1 MLRKDARM
9 IHKVDSLVV
18 MEFGSNSC
26 KIMQIGK
33 GETKPYQDYR
43 LPLRLAAE
51 KMTSG
56 ELSETAIE
64 QILHTIREVQTSFAE
79 SSDMIVVG
87 TEALRRASNRR
98 DIMDRIRNSTGL
110 ELKILSSKEEGE
122 AAFRGIHSGLD
133 LEGRAVCFDIGGA
146 STEIV
151 IGSNGVIEKN
161 LSFPLG
167 AVTLTQ
173 RFRRHDPLSNCEFF
187 GIEEEISRTLLL
199 KPRQGISLVG
209 TGGSILTCAMV
220 ALGLRDWEEDKVN
233 GYPLA
238 RSELYRQIQTYR
250 ALDSETI
257 TKIPGMDPTRAD
269 IILPAA
275 MIMLKLMDIYQ
286 QRYILASSRGVR
298 HGLASLM

>member
-1 MLRKDARM
+1 MT
-9 IHKVDSLVV
+9 HKVDSLVV

-26 KIMQIGK
+26 KIMQQKK
-33 GETKPYQDYR
+33 GATKPDRDYR

-51 KMTSG
+51 QGASG

-64 QILHTIREVQTSFAE
+64 QILHTIRGVQTAFAK
-79 SSDMIVVG
+79 SPHIVVVG
-87 TEALRRASNRR
+87 TEALRRASNQRN
-98 DIMDRIRNSTGL
+98 IIKRIRDSTGL
-110 ELKILSSKEEGE
+110 ELKILSSIEEGE
-122 AAFRGIHSGLD
+122 AAFRGIQSGLD

-151 IGSNGVIEKN
+151 IGANGVIEKN
-161 LSFPLG
+161 LSFNLG

-173 RFRRHDPLSNCEFF
+173 SFRRHDPLSNCEFF
-187 GIEEEISRTLLL
+187 GIEDEISRTLLL
-199 KPRQGISLVG
+199 KPTQGITLVG

-220 ALGLRDWEEDKVN
+220 AMGLRDWDEDKVN
-233 GYPLA
+233 GYSLA

-250 ALDSETI
+250 ALNSETI
-257 TKIPGMDPTRAD
+257 SKIPGMDPTRAD

-298 HGLASLM
+298 HGLVSLM